1 MCRGGPRRGRF
12 FAAVPLRGI
21 NGRRLFLPLWGT
33 GGVRSAGRVR
43 LSDHPPQ
50 GDALCRFLVCCCNFE
65 REGAL
70 LKGPFSFLRPVPL
83 RGINGPR
90 AFLRSKFQSAISAF
104 PRKARSRFARSAG
117 PLGLGRFENL
127 TAGQGGH
134 ASLSANSLA
143 VPSANPPRRGFRGL
157 WGRDAEHR
165 PRSWARHRP
174 GPLRLGRSSERVS
187 ACSAAVVAPAAASPG
202 LAGRYRGPGARQG
215 VILPSGRTGGRGQP
229 VDLLLQAV

>member
-1 MCRGGPRRGRF
+1 MQF
-12 FAAVPLRGI
+12 
-21 NGRRLFLPLWGT
+21 
-33 GGVRSAGRVR
+33 
-43 LSDHPPQ
+43 
-50 GDALCRFLVCCCNFE
+50 
-65 REGAL
+65 
-70 LKGPFSFLRPVPL
+70 
-83 RGINGPR
+83 INGPR

-174 GPLRLGRSSERVS
+174 GPLRLGCSSERLS
-187 ACSAAVVAPAAASPG
+187 ACSAPARCHKRQWAG
-202 LAGRYRGPGARQG
+202 AGRTILCPRASRGDPSFWPYR
-215 VILPSGRTGGRGQP
+215 GRGQP